1 MVHSKALSG
10 HEAEVDLVLVH
21 LSFSYGDY
29 AWKIRSEHKEDIYI
43 IKQEGLYQSKVNSS
57 L

>member
-1 MVHSKALSG
+1 MNRPFYSCCFKGNSCKMVHSKALSG

-29 AWKIRSEHKEDIYI
+29 A
-43 IKQEGLYQSKVNSS
+43 
-57 L
+57 